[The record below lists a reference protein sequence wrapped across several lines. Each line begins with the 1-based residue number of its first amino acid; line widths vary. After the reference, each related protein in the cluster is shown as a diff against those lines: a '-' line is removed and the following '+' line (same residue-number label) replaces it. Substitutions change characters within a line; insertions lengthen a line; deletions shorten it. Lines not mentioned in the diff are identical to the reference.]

1 MQPKEK
7 FERDLGEGRK
17 LKVDPS
23 TMQNNSSRVTAV
35 SAVWLCSLPAVQG
48 PGCLEECNILCL
60 LSRGPRALF
69 QPVLTLVA
77 SPRQSVLVVAFQ
89 VGSLYSQCSFASE
102 LCSC

>member
-35 SAVWLCSLPAVQG
+35 SAVWLCRVHCLKQPVQA
-48 PGCLEECNILCL
+48 PGCLEGCNILPL
-60 LSRGPRALF
+60 LSRGPKAPF
-69 QPVLTLVA
+69 QPALTLAA
-77 SPRQSVLVVAFQ
+77 SPRQSVLVVASQ
-89 VGSLYSQCSFASE
+89 VGAV
-102 LCSC
+102 